1 MSNAYKKA
9 GVDVEKGY
17 EAVERMKKHI
27 QKTNR
32 SEVLGD
38 VGAFAGLFELTSLKY
53 DEPILVSGTDGVGT
67 KLMLAFEQ
75 NKHDTVGIDLVAM
88 CVNDIAA
95 QGAKPLFFLDYIGC
109 GQNDPE
115 VIEQIVSGVATGCVE
130 AGAALIGGETAE
142 MPGMYKTEEYDLAGF
157 TVGIAEK
164 AKLITGESI
173 QAGDVVVGIQ
183 SSGLHSNGFSL
194 VRQLVKSLDL
204 SKVYDGLSEPL
215 GDVLLTPTKIYT
227 KAIEAVLEKNDIKG
241 ISHITGGGFYENFP
255 RILPEGLGV
264 EIDPSQW
271 EKPEIFN
278 WLQDKGNLSNED
290 MYGTFNM
297 GIGMALIVAKED
309 AEQIQMILND
319 LGETATIIGQ
329 VTPTEGVHIQS

>member
-1 MSNAYKKA
+1 MSNMYKKA

-27 QKTNR
+27 AKTNR
-32 SEVLGD
+32 PEVLGGI
-38 VGAFAGLFELTSLKY
+38 GAFAGLFELTSLPY
-53 DEPILVSGTDGVGT
+53 EEPVLVSGTDGVGT
-67 KLMLAFEQ
+67 KLKLAFQ
-75 NKHDTVGIDLVAM
+75 MNKHDTIGIDLVAM
-88 CVNDIAA
+88 CMNDIVA
-95 QGAKPLFFLDYIGC
+95 QGAQPLFFLDYIAC
-109 GQNDPE
+109 GKNDPE
-115 VIEQIVSGVATGCVE
+115 VIEEIIQGISEGCV
-130 AGAALIGGETAE
+130 ASGAALIGGETAE